1 MSTPLTPLP
10 RESYAGYEEG
20 PPQPPQPAAAAFDPD
35 SPPWSVWTALGLWTA
50 SLALMIFVPLVAII
64 PYIVISYRGQDFER
78 VAAAINQDPNALFIS
93 IAATLP
99 AHLITLAL
107 VWAVVTRFGRRP
119 FWQTMGWRWP
129 RRFGFWACAGL
140 ALALL
145 GAAWL
150 VATVLGVRETPFD
163 QMLKSSPN
171 ALFATAFLATVT
183 APLIEEL
190 VYRGVLYPAFR
201 RLGVVWAVLVVTS
214 LFAIIHV
221 PQYYNSPGTIGAII
235 LLSLALTLVRAK
247 TASVLPCFVIHLIF
261 NGLQVAGLLTKHF
274 YDKAAEQPA
283 AAGALETLLPHA
295 ARLFQ

>member
-1 MSTPLTPLP
+1 M
-10 RESYAGYEEG
+10 G
-20 PPQPPQPAAAAFDPD
+20 
-35 SPPWSVWTALGLWTA
+35 LGLWTA
-50 SLALMIFVPLVAII
+50 SLALMIFVPVVAII
-64 PYIVISYRGQDFER
+64 PYIIFGYRGQDMQRALAE
-78 VAAAINQDPNALFIS
+78 INQDPNALLVS
-93 IAATLP
+93 IVATLP

-119 FWQTMGWRWP
+119 FWQTIGWGWP
-129 RRFGFWACAGL
+129 PRFGFWPCAGL

-183 APLIEEL
+183 APLVEEL

-201 RLGVVWAVLVVTS
+201 RLGVLWAVLVITF

-261 NGLQVAGLLTKHF
+261 NGLQVGGLLANHF
-274 YDKAAEQPA
+274 YDKAPKQPA
-283 AAGALETLLPHA
+283 ATGALETLLPHA
-295 ARLFQ
+295 ARFFQ